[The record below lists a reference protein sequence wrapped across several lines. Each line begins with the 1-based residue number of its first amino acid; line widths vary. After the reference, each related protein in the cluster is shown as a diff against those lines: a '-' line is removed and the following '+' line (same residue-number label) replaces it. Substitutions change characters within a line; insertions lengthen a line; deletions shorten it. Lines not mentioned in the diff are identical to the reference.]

1 MGIDMHKLQLP
12 SLVIPGLFLSEKI
25 VLNAKESRALS
36 HSRQSSFN
44 TAQQQQKNGQLQT
57 QVTSTARERSVSDLG
72 PPPGLPHPLL
82 TPPSSDTEHTDSDN
96 ESQRGGSSTP
106 PPPPYRDPRSPSP
119 TQETQDFRRPK
130 PDVVADT
137 NLGKEITRSAS
148 ASASA
153 HSNNTVTPPSSLPL
167 HATAATAPRVVLGN
181 ASGPVSYRP
190 QTHTNLSAQA
200 RRFTQSSTD
209 YYPSQYDNQT
219 ENINNDNSNANGYKI
234 MTTTKQRRINREIVS

>member
-25 VLNAKESRALS
+25 VLNSKESRTLS

-44 TAQQQQKNGQLQT
+44 NTQQQQKNGQMQT

-119 TQETQDFRRPK
+119 TQDTPDFRRPK
-130 PDVVADT
+130 SDVVADT
-137 NLGKEITRSAS
+137 NLGKENTRSAS

-153 HSNNTVTPPSSLPL
+153 QSNNNVTPPSSL
-167 HATAATAPRVVLGN
+167 HATAATAPRVVLGS

-190 QTHTNLSAQA
+190 QTHSNLSAQA

-219 ENINNDNSNANGYKI
+219 ENANNDNSNANGYKI